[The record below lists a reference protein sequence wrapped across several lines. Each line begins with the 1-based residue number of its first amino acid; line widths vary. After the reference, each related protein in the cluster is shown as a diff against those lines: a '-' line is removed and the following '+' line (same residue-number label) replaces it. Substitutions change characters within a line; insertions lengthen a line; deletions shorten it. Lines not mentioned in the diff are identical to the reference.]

1 MVTRPGSIIQNPGKY
16 VRISAFHKPA
26 NCYTPV
32 RNSPLPPTTKTRY
45 EDKVLLLLTLVIGAI
60 VGVVVVAFIL
70 LTENLGARL
79 YPAHGA
85 AWRRL
90 VIPVFGSLIA
100 GFLLARYFPNA
111 RGSGIPQTKVALFIR
126 DGFIAMRTVLGKF
139 GLSSI
144 TLASGIAL
152 GREGPSVQVGAGIAS
167 VLGRKLGLSQ
177 SSVKAL
183 LPVGASAALAAAFN
197 TPIAAVLFSL
207 EEVMGDMHAPVLGS
221 IVLSSATSWIVLHLL
236 LGDEPLFHVP
246 PYQLVHPIEFL
257 IYAVL
262 GVVGGLVSVGFVK
275 FLLWQRKR
283 FLAMPK
289 STVPWQPVVGGLT
302 VGILGWFFPGVLG
315 VGYNV
320 VGQALNGEMMIR
332 TMALLVLLKLVATA
346 TCYASGNAGGIFGP
360 SLFLGAMMGGAVG
373 GVAHTLL
380 PDYTG
385 SVGAYALVGMG
396 AAFAGIIRVPLT
408 SVIMIFEIT
417 RDYSIIVPLM
427 IANLLSYFIS
437 SRLQEDPIYEALQHQ
452 DGIHLPSGARARE
465 AFLMVGQAM
474 RTTPAVLPATLQVAA
489 AAASIKREDGAWPV
503 MDEQGLRGMLSATQ
517 LDRAEQ
523 DDHLEETLGQLVP
536 APDMRHDT
544 PADFPH
550 LHADHTLDTA
560 MRRIAET
567 GLPVIPVVSRTNLRE
582 LNGVISMA
590 DIMSAYRL
598 GNVPAPPGPE
608 PLPVSETPAGKPIA
622 FLAGVLA
629 VLIAIAVLGG
639 FLSYYY
645 RAQRSGRAQR
655 FYERGNALLGKDLYE
670 SAIAEYREAL
680 SLSQNSRYR
689 LALALALA
697 KAGHLNEATIYLK
710 ELLRTEP
717 ASAPANLGMA
727 RVAAQEGS
735 VDEALSYYHRAI
747 DGVWPATAV
756 KPRIETRLELVQML
770 GNAGQRQHAQAELL
784 SLLAARPPNLDQ
796 MKREA
801 PLLLQYG
808 LPKEAVG
815 VFHEII
821 NRDPQDESAWAGL
834 GEAEYALADYPAASD
849 ALQSALK
856 LNPNDTA
863 AQKHLEASGQIV
875 ALDPTRRGLG
885 AIEKFHRSQKLLSGV
900 LDAATQCPLPSPSP
914 APNQRIDAAR
924 KSLANQSPPSFSDAA
939 EKNVTLAEELWKAAP
954 TSCASWP
961 PPDSPLARVM
971 AKLIAR

>member
-1 MVTRPGSIIQNPGKY
+1 M
-16 VRISAFHKPA
+16 
-26 NCYTPV
+26 
-32 RNSPLPPTTKTRY
+32 
-45 EDKVLLLLTLVIGAI
+45 
-60 VGVVVVAFIL
+60 
-70 LTENLGARL
+70 
-79 YPAHGA
+79 
-85 AWRRL
+85 
-90 VIPVFGSLIA
+90 
-100 GFLLARYFPNA
+100 
-111 RGSGIPQTKVALFIR
+111 
-126 DGFIAMRTVLGKF
+126 
-139 GLSSI
+139 
-144 TLASGIAL
+144 
-152 GREGPSVQVGAGIAS
+152 
-167 VLGRKLGLSQ
+167 
-177 SSVKAL
+177 
-183 LPVGASAALAAAFN
+183 
-197 TPIAAVLFSL
+197 
-207 EEVMGDMHAPVLGS
+207 
-221 IVLSSATSWIVLHLL
+221 
-236 LGDEPLFHVP
+236 
-246 PYQLVHPIEFL
+246 
-257 IYAVL
+257 
-262 GVVGGLVSVGFVK
+262 
-275 FLLWQRKR
+275 
-283 FLAMPK
+283 
-289 STVPWQPVVGGLT
+289 
-302 VGILGWFFPGVLG
+302 
-315 VGYNV
+315 
-320 VGQALNGEMMIR
+320 
-332 TMALLVLLKLVATA
+332 
-346 TCYASGNAGGIFGP
+346 
-360 SLFLGAMMGGAVG
+360 
-373 GVAHTLL
+373 

-396 AAFAGIIRVPLT
+396 AAFAGTVPVPLT

-489 AAASIKREDGAWPV
+489 AVASIKREDGAWPV
-503 MDEQGLRGMLSATQ
+503 MDEQGLRGMLSAAQ

-523 DDHLEETLGQLVP
+523 EGQQEETLGQLVP

-544 PADFPH
+544 PANFPH
-550 LHADHTLDTA
+550 LHADHTLDAA

-582 LNGVISMA
+582 LSGVISMA
-590 DIMSAYRL
+590 DIMSAYKL
-598 GNVPAPPGPE
+598 GNVPAPQEPE
-608 PLPVSETPAGKPIA
+608 PLPVSGTPSATPAGKPIA

-629 VLIAIAVLGG
+629 VLIGIAVLGG

-655 FYERGNALLGKDLYE
+655 FYEQGNALLGKDLYE
-670 SAIAEYREAL
+670 AAIAEYRDAL
-680 SLSQNSRYR
+680 SLSQNSQYR

-697 KAGHLNEATIYLK
+697 KAGHLNEATIYLN

-717 ASAPANLGMA
+717 ASAQANLGMA
-727 RVAAQEGS
+727 RVAVQEGRL
-735 VDEALSYYHRAI
+735 DEALSYYHRAI

-808 LPKEAVG
+808 LPKEAAG

-821 NRDPQDESAWAGL
+821 GRDPQDESAYAGL

-863 AQKHLEASGQIV
+863 AQKHLEASGQIL

-885 AIEKFHRSQKLLSGV
+885 AIERFHRSQKLL
-900 LDAATQCPLPSPSP
+900 AAVMGALAQCPPP
-914 APNQRIDAAR
+914 APSQ
-924 KSLANQSPPSFSDAA
+924 QPPSSSDA
-939 EKNVTLAEELWKAAP
+939 EKNITLAEQLWKAAP
-954 TSCASWP
+954 PSCASWP

>member
-1 MVTRPGSIIQNPGKY
+1 M
-16 VRISAFHKPA
+16 
-26 NCYTPV
+26 
-32 RNSPLPPTTKTRY
+32 KTRH

-90 VIPVFGSLIA
+90 VIPVVGSLIA

-126 DGFIAMRTVLGKF
+126 DGYIAMRTVLGKF

-246 PYQLVHPIEFL
+246 PYQLVHPVEFL

-262 GVVGGLVSVGFVK
+262 GVVGGFVSVGFVK
-275 FLLWQRKR
+275 LLLWQRKR
-283 FLAMPK
+283 FQALPK

-302 VGILGWFFPGVLG
+302 VGILGWYFPGVLG

-396 AAFAGIIRVPLT
+396 ALFAGIIRVPLT

-489 AAASIKREDGAWPV
+489 AVASIKREDGAWPV
-503 MDEQGLRGMLSATQ
+503 MDEQGLRGMLSAAQ

-523 DDHLEETLGQLVP
+523 EGQQEETLGQLVP

-544 PADFPH
+544 PANFPH
-550 LHADHTLDTA
+550 LHADHTLDAA

-582 LNGVISMA
+582 LSGVISMA
-590 DIMSAYRL
+590 DIMSAYKL
-598 GNVPAPPGPE
+598 GNVPAPQEPE
-608 PLPVSETPAGKPIA
+608 PLPVSGTPSATPAGKPIA

-629 VLIAIAVLGG
+629 VLIGIAVLGG

-655 FYERGNALLGKDLYE
+655 FYEQGNALLGKDLYE
-670 SAIAEYREAL
+670 AAIAEYRDAL
-680 SLSQNSRYR
+680 SLSQNSQYR

-697 KAGHLNEATIYLK
+697 KAGHLNEATIYLN

-727 RVAAQEGS
+727 RVAAQEGRL
-735 VDEALSYYHRAI
+735 DEALSYYHRAI

-808 LPKEAVG
+808 LPKEAAG

-821 NRDPQDESAWAGL
+821 GRDAQDESAYAGL
-834 GEAEYALADYPAASD
+834 GEAEYALADYSAASD

-863 AQKHLEASGQIV
+863 AQKHLEASGQIL

-885 AIEKFHRSQKLLSGV
+885 AIERFHRSQKLL
-900 LDAATQCPLPSPSP
+900 AAVMGALAQCPPP
-914 APNQRIDAAR
+914 APSQ
-924 KSLANQSPPSFSDAA
+924 QPPSSSDA
-939 EKNVTLAEELWKAAP
+939 EKNITLAEQLWKAAP
-954 TSCASWP
+954 PSCASWP

>member
-1 MVTRPGSIIQNPGKY
+1 M
-16 VRISAFHKPA
+16 
-26 NCYTPV
+26 
-32 RNSPLPPTTKTRY
+32 KTRH

-90 VIPVFGSLIA
+90 VIPVVGSLIA

-126 DGFIAMRTVLGKF
+126 DGYIAMRTVLGKF

-246 PYQLVHPIEFL
+246 PYQLVHPVEFL

-262 GVVGGLVSVGFVK
+262 GVVGGFVSVGFVK
-275 FLLWQRKR
+275 LLLWQRKR
-283 FLAMPK
+283 FQALPK

-302 VGILGWFFPGVLG
+302 VGILGWYFPGVLG

-396 AAFAGIIRVPLT
+396 ALFAGIIRVPLT

-489 AAASIKREDGAWPV
+489 AVASIKREDGAWPV
-503 MDEQGLRGMLSATQ
+503 MDEQGLRGMLSAAQ

-523 DDHLEETLGQLVP
+523 EGQQEETLGQLVP

-544 PADFPH
+544 PANFPH
-550 LHADHTLDTA
+550 LHADHTLDAA

-582 LNGVISMA
+582 LSGVISMA
-590 DIMSAYRL
+590 DIMSAYKL
-598 GNVPAPPGPE
+598 GNVPAPQEPE
-608 PLPVSETPAGKPIA
+608 PLPVSGTPSATPAGKPIA

-629 VLIAIAVLGG
+629 VLIGIAVLGG

-655 FYERGNALLGKDLYE
+655 FYEQGNALLGKDLYE
-670 SAIAEYREAL
+670 AAIAEYRDAL
-680 SLSQNSRYR
+680 SLSQNSQYR

-697 KAGHLNEATIYLK
+697 KAGHLNEATIYLN

-717 ASAPANLGMA
+717 ASAQANLGMA
-727 RVAAQEGS
+727 RVAVQEGRL
-735 VDEALSYYHRAI
+735 DEALSYYHRAI

-808 LPKEAVG
+808 LPKEAAG

-821 NRDPQDESAWAGL
+821 GRDPQDESAYAGL

-863 AQKHLEASGQIV
+863 AQKHLEASGQIL

-885 AIEKFHRSQKLLSGV
+885 AIERFHRSQKLL
-900 LDAATQCPLPSPSP
+900 AAVMGALAQCPPP
-914 APNQRIDAAR
+914 APSQ
-924 KSLANQSPPSFSDAA
+924 QPPSSSDA
-939 EKNVTLAEELWKAAP
+939 EKNITLAEQLWKAAP
-954 TSCASWP
+954 PSCASWP